1 MCWVVARFCGLVF
14 VVVSLA
20 CVCCNDRQYRPDQR
34 RVRAKIVWF
43 DGLFGFGCFWVFG
56 VGCWFWLCFVFVFV
70 VLFGCVAFLLQG
82 MNESDQSKR
91 PPGIALGKFRSY
103 VWGQRHFVSLC
114 LVCLASAFASERTS
128 LILPIY
134 QRYNWLLCCVI
145 SCPSV

>member
-82 MNESDQSKR
+82 MSPTNPSDHQGLPWESSEVTFHFSDRQHHSD
-91 PPGIALGKFRSY
+91 
-103 VWGQRHFVSLC
+103 RHGVSTK
-114 LVCLASAFASERTS
+114 LVENRFDYHME
-128 LILPIY
+128 
-134 QRYNWLLCCVI
+134 
-145 SCPSV
+145 